1 MVEDL
6 LVKEIIIDAISSK
19 NYDVV
24 MLYTM
29 FVVLSLGMIFVAVST
44 LVWGVESELL
54 LLRSV

>member
-6 LVKEIIIDAISSK
+6 LVKEVIIDAISSK

-29 FVVLSLGMIFVAVST
+29 FVVLSLCMIFVAIST
-44 LVWGVESELL
+44 LVWGVESKLL